1 MTIMKKDKPK
11 IIAIVGPTASGKS
24 AWAVKLAK
32 EFDGEVV
39 SADSRQVYRDLNV
52 AVAKITEKETD
63 GIPHYLL
70 DVARLGQDFN
80 VTDYQK
86 LAYRAIDKILKS
98 GRLPI
103 IAGGTGLYV
112 DAVTDGYR
120 FTNIKPDLKL
130 REKLNSW
137 PTDKLRKYLLGLD
150 PATKIDLN
158 NPRRIIRAIELAES
172 NQQNLPG
179 KKQRYEVLKIG
190 IKISPEILERR
201 LDQRVKKVDIDLLI
215 PEIKKLA
222 ELDKSTGS
230 PLSTWYQPVSQFLSG
245 KITRPEMLRTMAK
258 ADRQYARKQLT
269 WWRKDNKLIWA
280 SNLAQAKRLVRR
292 FLSQG

>member
-1 MTIMKKDKPK
+1 MQARLPK

-32 EFDGEVV
+32 EFNGEIV

-52 AVAKITEKETD
+52 AVAKITPEEMD
-63 GIPHYLL
+63 GVPHYLL
-70 DVARLGQDFN
+70 DVAQLRQNFN

-86 LAYRAIDKILKS
+86 LAYRAINKILKS

-112 DAVTDGYR
+112 DAVAEGYQ
-120 FTNIKPDLKL
+120 FVNIKPDQKL

-137 PTDKLRKYLLGLD
+137 STDKLRKYLLELD
-150 PATKIDLN
+150 PKTKVDLN
-158 NPRRIIRAIELAES
+158 NPRRIIRAIELAENS
-172 NQQNLPG
+172 RQNFPS
-179 KKQRYEVLKIG
+179 KKPRYAVLKIG
-190 IKISPEILERR
+190 IKISPETLERR
-201 LDQRVKKVDIDLLI
+201 ISQRVKNVNLDALI

-222 ELDKSTGS
+222 KFNKTTGS

-245 KITRPEMLRTMAK
+245 KITRPEMLEMMAK
-258 ADRQYARKQLT
+258 ADRQYSKKQLT
-269 WWRKDNKLIWA
+269 WWRKDNKLIWT
-280 SNLAQAKRLVRR
+280 SNLVQAKRLVRQ
-292 FLSQG
+292 FLT